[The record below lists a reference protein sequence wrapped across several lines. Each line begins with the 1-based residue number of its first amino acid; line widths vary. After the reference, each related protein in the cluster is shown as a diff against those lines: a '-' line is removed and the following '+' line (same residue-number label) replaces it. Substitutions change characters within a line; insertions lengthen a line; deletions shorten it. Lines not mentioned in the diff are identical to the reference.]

1 MNIINALS
9 SLAEQ
14 RVKKYGAQ
22 YGTFAIIGLIN
33 YPVAY
38 IFEILAR
45 GSNEGVWFRL
55 ISTALC
61 LLLFFRD
68 KWPKK
73 LKRYLPLYW
82 YSTLI
87 FGIPV
92 MASYMALKNNLSF
105 EWLMNAN
112 TGILIII
119 LLVDSIMALAIEIIG
134 IVIGIAIFYALGN
147 SASYV
152 PDPYYPYMPL
162 YMFICIVLFGT
173 IFTRNKEIYNAY
185 LLKARDEIN
194 DKLELLV
201 KERTLELQ
209 EALSFKTKFLNNMSH
224 EIRTPVQGIH
234 GISEGLVANWEKFN
248 DKKKFDSAKLVAK
261 GADRL
266 LSLVGNLLDIS
277 KFSAGKMLL
286 DIDAVDMNK
295 ALDDMIEECKTLYL
309 QDKKIKF
316 KFAHAKNTIIAADR
330 ERIAQVMRNLFFN
343 AIKFSPSGSTITATI
358 NTSTLPKDSGAVPA
372 IHVAISDQGVGVPE
386 KDLDTIFS
394 PFIQSSI
401 TETKAGG
408 TGLGLTISQQIIEAH
423 GGRIWVYN
431 NPEGG
436 AVFNFLLPMHQ
447 PDHVVKQVIKPRVDE
462 NAPITL
468 LAIDDEESLLVSVE
482 MMLMGTKFELVK
494 ARSGREALEYLK
506 DHKVDIILLDLMMP
520 DMYGLDV
527 LAALKADEALKE
539 IPVIL
544 QSGTSDEAA
553 VKKAYEMGIAAWV
566 KKPYRK
572 ASVLATL
579 QSIGA

>member
-1 MNIINALS
+1 MPLINTFAE
-9 SLAEQ
+9 LADQ
-14 RVKKYGAQ
+14 RVKRYGAQ
-22 YGTFAIIGLIN
+22 YRTFAIFGLIN
-33 YPVAY
+33 YPLAY
-38 IFEILAR
+38 LYEVFVQHNQVGL
-45 GSNEGVWFRL
+45 WFRL
-55 ISTALC
+55 VSTILC
-61 LLLFFRD
+61 TILFLKD
-68 KWPKK
+68 KWPEK
-73 LKRYLPLYW
+73 LKKFLPLYW
-82 YSTLI
+82 YITLTI
-87 FGIPV
+87 GIPV
-92 MASYMALKNNLSF
+92 MAGYMLPANNFSI
-105 EWLMNAN
+105 EWLTNFNVSVIIMVLVIDTFAAFVLEIVGITIGALIFYLIGGSVNYEAN
-112 TGILIII
+112 TEYLS
-119 LLVDSIMALAIEIIG
+119 L
-134 IVIGIAIFYALGN
+134 N
-147 SASYV
+147 
-152 PDPYYPYMPL
+152 L
-162 YMFICIVLFGT
+162 YMLFCIVLFGT

-248 DKKKFDSAKLVAK
+248 EKKKFDSAKLVAK

-358 NTSTLPKDSGAVPA
+358 TTSTLPKDSGAVPA

-527 LAALKADEALKE
+527 LATLKADEALKE